1 MGGSCALS
9 SERHEVSRAAISTR
23 GKTNQLFHQTASPEA
38 CGGALLRTRWQR
50 QTNQAAGSNQPG
62 TNQLQRTRRT
72 GRAAALTH
80 PENGRKN
87 LTLGPEGHTAAHLL
101 AGCASFSLHTS
112 TSAAAPPF
120 RSLDLILPL

>member
-1 MGGSCALS
+1 MRRGYTPTTTAAENQRADPLARTTAGQAPSCPAKQENRTLS
-9 SERHEVSRAAISTR
+9 VATYLPGRFRS
-23 GKTNQLFHQTASPEA
+23 
-38 CGGALLRTRWQR
+38 
-50 QTNQAAGSNQPG
+50 QAHN
-62 TNQLQRTRRT
+62 T